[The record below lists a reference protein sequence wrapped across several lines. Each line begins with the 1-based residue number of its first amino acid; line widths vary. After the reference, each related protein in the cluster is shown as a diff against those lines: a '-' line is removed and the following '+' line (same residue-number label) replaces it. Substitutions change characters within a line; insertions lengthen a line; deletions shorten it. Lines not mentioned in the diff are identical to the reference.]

1 MKNKQFINQND
12 ITILH
17 DDREVWPKRGVKQF
31 GHTKHTS
38 TYLTGADLILL
49 NIMSLDIDIIYTN
62 DIFRLQS
69 SDTTFGAL
77 LYLA

>member
-1 MKNKQFINQND
+1 MSFCELAVVTATRQEPAVGD
-12 ITILH
+12 I
-17 DDREVWPKRGVKQF
+17 
-31 GHTKHTS
+31 
-38 TYLTGADLILL
+38 LTGLTIILL

-69 SDTTFGAL
+69 SDMTFGAL